1 MTTTI
6 ADSISQARLAFPV
19 QKVLESQH
27 WPGLHRVT
35 SQIYHLFRPG
45 QSPRRLIV
53 QNPFRWYDSVD
64 GKVADALDLLSLL
77 RGLTPDSESVIQ
89 EFLTLPGLPIPLTE
103 CVGDDSG
110 SSQIAPE
117 NVGKSKDPLQET
129 TDCSANSGAEID
141 GKVGDRALNTFPL
154 VTKRKTPGNLL
165 ALIPSGEP
173 NLQSDLFNAARAAGI
188 NEKYARRFLKTLIAE
203 KQVTVRKIPRLK
215 AKSALG
221 YVREPSE
228 KLE

>member
-27 WPGLHRVT
+27 WPGLHRDT

-117 NVGKSKDPLQET
+117 NVGKSKDPFQQT
-129 TDCSANSGAEID
+129 TDCSANSCAEMKIEAD
-141 GKVGDRALNTFPL
+141 NIFPTG
-154 VTKRKTPGNLL
+154 TKRKTPGDLL
-165 ALIPSGEP
+165 ALISAGEP
-173 NLQSDLFNAARAAGI
+173 ILQADLFKAASDRGI
-188 NEKYARRFLKTLIAE
+188 NEKYCRRFLKTLIAE
-203 KQVTVRKIPRLK
+203 NGVTVHKIPRLK

-221 YVREPSE
+221 YVREPSG